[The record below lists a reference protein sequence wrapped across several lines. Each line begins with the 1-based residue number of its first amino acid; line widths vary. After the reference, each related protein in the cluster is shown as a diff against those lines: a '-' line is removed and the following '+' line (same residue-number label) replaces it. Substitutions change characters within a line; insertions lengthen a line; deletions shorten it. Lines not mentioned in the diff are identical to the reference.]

1 MLPLHREMEKDD
13 NQQSNEEEHTVSFD
27 FKNDGFILDSESDGV
42 KKPEELPTEPE
53 YGVRRK
59 QEMGERQERNP
70 FIADSDDEYGDM
82 IETRQE
88 EQRKHTSEDMM
99 KTVDD
104 DESENA
110 DDRHLQLEQ
119 DITYHNPSEHTN
131 KMARSHDSLTGISIA
146 VFLAVLSIPVSF
158 ALYHY
163 EGMIVAYAAFIVMI
177 SLPPLYIMVHSVM
190 NYFSHGRHAMLIPM
204 ILSLF
209 SLIAI
214 GFMAW
219 YELPYMNT
227 LSMGISQV
235 VNSIL

>member
-53 YGVRRK
+53 YDVRRK
-59 QEMGERQERNP
+59 QEMGERRERNP

-82 IETRQE
+82 METRQE
-88 EQRKHTSEDMM
+88 EQRKHTSEDIMM

-104 DESENA
+104 NEPENA

-119 DITYHNPSEHTN
+119 DITH
-131 KMARSHDSLTGISIA
+131 HDSLTGISIA

-158 ALYHY
+158 ALYPY

-190 NYFSHGRHAMLIPM
+190 SYFSHERHAMLIPM

-209 SLIAI
+209 SLMAI

>member
-1 MLPLHREMEKDD
+1 MLPLHRAMEKDD

-27 FKNDGFILDSESDGV
+27 FKNDGFILDSESDGA

-53 YGVRRK
+53 YEVRRRR
-59 QEMGERQERNP
+59 EMGERQERNP
-70 FIADSDDEYGDM
+70 FIADADDEYGDM
-82 IETRQE
+82 METRQE
-88 EQRKHTSEDMM
+88 EQRKDTM

-104 DESENA
+104 HESENA
-110 DDRHLQLEQ
+110 GDRHLQLEQ
-119 DITYHNPSEHTN
+119 DITYHDPSEHTR
-131 KMARSHDSLTGISIA
+131 KMTGNHDSLTGISIA
-146 VFLAVLSIPVSF
+146 VFLAVLSMPVSF

-190 NYFSHGRHAMLIPM
+190 SCFSHERHAMLIPM

-209 SLIAI
+209 SLMAI

-219 YELPYMNT
+219 YDFPYMNT
-227 LSMGISQV
+227 LSTGISPV